1 MTTPIL
7 PDLLALGI
15 EMMKAQATVN
25 TAVGGRIASRVVAG
39 GTFPQ
44 IVVTVA
50 SDVEASPQSADG
62 RIQYMVW
69 GQGNTPADRQEVK
82 GVARKIRSV
91 ARDCVG
97 TWTAGKVTV
106 AVGQT
111 IFDTTDPD
119 TGQAGASVDVLV
131 TAYP

>member
-1 MTTPIL
+1 MTTPVL

-15 EMMKAQATVN
+15 EMMAAQATVS
-25 TAVGGRIASRVVAG
+25 TAVGGRIASRVVGSAY
-39 GTFPQ
+39 PQ
-44 IVVTVA
+44 IVVSVA
-50 SDVEASPQSADG
+50 SDVEASPWSADG

-69 GQGNTPADRQEVK
+69 GQGNTPANRQEVK
-82 GVARKIRSV
+82 GIARKIRSV

-97 TWTAGKVTV
+97 SWTAGKVTV

-111 IFDTTDPD
+111 ILDTTDPD
-119 TGQAGASVDVLV
+119 TGQAGASIDVLV